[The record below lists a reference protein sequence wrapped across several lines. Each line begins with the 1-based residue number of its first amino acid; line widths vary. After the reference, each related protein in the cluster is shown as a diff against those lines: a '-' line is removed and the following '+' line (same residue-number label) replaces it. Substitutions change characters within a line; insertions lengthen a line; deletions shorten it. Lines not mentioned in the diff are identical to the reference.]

1 MNLECNQG
9 AFVMR
14 LDFLGAG
21 QWKKTVPW
29 LGTGSCRVLY
39 YKGIM
44 PTELR
49 ACGHVEPF
57 KKNQRT
63 VCQQMT
69 PKTPSFS
76 GLHPKKGT
84 RAFGPFNIGNR
95 VNQHGKAQSPHFSL
109 GKMQLQNIIFSQLL
123 CSLISRCLSLSL
135 PNDWSAQVQV
145 RFQHWCSNF
154 NM

>member
-29 LGTGSCRVLY
+29 LWTGSCRVLY
-39 YKGIM
+39 YKGIV

-49 ACGHVEPF
+49 ACGHIDVLWALH
-57 KKNQRT
+57 KNQRT
-63 VCQQMT
+63 VWQQMT

-76 GLHPKKGT
+76 VFTHKRYRCICSFYIVL
-84 RAFGPFNIGNR
+84 R
-95 VNQHGKAQSPHFSL
+95 VNQHGKAQSPLFSI
-109 GKMQLQNIIFSQLL
+109 GKMQLQNIHFFPRPPESPQRFILAEGTSQV
-123 CSLISRCLSLSL
+123 
-135 PNDWSAQVQV
+135 SARMQ
-145 RFQHWCSNF
+145 
-154 NM
+154 